1 MHIQAAADF
10 TLNAVEATMLDSL
23 KTWHDYFL
31 RNRTDGGAINW
42 DAPDT
47 LTGDERARIAKS
59 IAAFQL
65 GEYSEGKGL
74 MKAATAFAQKHGGAD
89 LVAITRLFIG
99 EEQQHAM
106 LLKRFM
112 DRHQIAP
119 LKQNWADTV
128 FRRLR
133 KNVGFELSVS
143 VLITAEIVSL
153 VYYTALRRGT
163 GSALLKQLCDKI
175 LADELSHTAYESAL
189 LKHLRGQRA
198 AAVRRLILCL
208 HQFLLI
214 GTIAAV
220 YLGHRR
226 VLNRGGYNFGRFF
239 AACWLEFS
247 DRFNPATVAR
257 ATANRYS
264 LRCAGAAGRDPRH
277 RES

>member
-1 MHIQAAADF
+1 M
-10 TLNAVEATMLDSL
+10 LNSL
-23 KTWHDYFL
+23 ETWHDYFL

-42 DAPDT
+42 DAPDE
-47 LTGDERARIAKS
+47 LAGEERARISKS

-74 MKAATAFAQKHGGAD
+74 MKAATAFAQKHSCPD
-89 LVAITRLFIG
+89 LIAITKLFIG
-99 EEQQHAM
+99 EEQRHAL

-112 DRHQIAP
+112 DRHGIAP
-119 LKQNWADTV
+119 LKKNWADAV

-143 VLITAEIVSL
+143 VLITAEIISL
-153 VYYTALRRGT
+153 VYYEALRRGT
-163 GSALLKQLCDKI
+163 DSDLLKQICDKI
-175 LADELSHTAYESAL
+175 LNDEISHIEYESAL
-189 LKHLRGQRA
+189 LNSLRGQRA
-198 AAVRRLILCL
+198 AAVRRLIVSL
-208 HQFLLI
+208 HQCLLV

-226 VLNRGGYNFGRFF
+226 VLNRGGYNSSRFF

-247 DRFNPATVAR
+247 DRFVPATVAR
-257 ATANRYS
+257 ATADRYPF
-264 LRCAGAAGRDPRH
+264 RCANAAGRDPRH